1 MQHLTLDGMNS
12 KRFPFF
18 GKKKKG
24 TGGRGGGGVWLW
36 GLLRETYTH
45 THTHTQQQ
53 QDGSNISLI
62 HLYVQPC
69 LPLNP
74 RPSSLPILNLPYF
87 VAL

>member
-24 TGGRGGGGVWLW
+24 TGGRGGGGVVVGVVEGNL
-36 GLLRETYTH
+36 H

>member
-24 TGGRGGGGVWLW
+24 TGGRGGGVWLW

-45 THTHTQQQ
+45 THTHN
-53 QDGSNISLI
+53 SNKMVVTLVSFIST
-62 HLYVQPC
+62 Y
-69 LPLNP
+69 
-74 RPSSLPILNLPYF
+74 NLVF
-87 VAL
+87 H

>member
-24 TGGRGGGGVWLW
+24 TGGRGGGG
-36 GLLRETYTH
+36 GLVVGVVEGNL
-45 THTHTQQQ
+45 HTHTQQQ

>member
-1 MQHLTLDGMNS
+1 M
-12 KRFPFF
+12 
-18 GKKKKG
+18 
-24 TGGRGGGGVWLW
+24 GGGGGGVVVGVVEGNL
-36 GLLRETYTH
+36 H

-62 HLYVQPC
+62 HLYIQPC